1 MIIKLT
7 AVTARDSPRRLRNK
21 LIRFLDQQRTLPISL
36 VPMQPYGNMIE
47 SFLMY
52 LQSEYPELGLYDVL
66 QTL

>member
-1 MIIKLT
+1 LW
-7 AVTARDSPRRLRNK
+7 NK